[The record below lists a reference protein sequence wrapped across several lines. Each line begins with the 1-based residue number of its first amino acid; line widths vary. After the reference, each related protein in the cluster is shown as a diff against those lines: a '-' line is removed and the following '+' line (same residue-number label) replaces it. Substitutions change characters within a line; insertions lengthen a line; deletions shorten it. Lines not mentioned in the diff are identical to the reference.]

1 MSELLHYG
9 EHEQLRDA
17 VTDEGEVQ
25 AVANTPQGEVDDM
38 AIQLG
43 RQRQR
48 RQTTHDIVGSFA
60 TRAFVRP
67 FQSADPT
74 YGQESHVIGSD
85 DGGETPAELA
95 TDEDKARIRRNA
107 NALSVTYLNGL
118 KADLAEMLVQPG
130 YDPYQTALLRKKI
143 EKREKDLAARN
154 ALPDNYER
162 L

>member
-43 RQRQR
+43 RQRQ
-48 RQTTHDIVGSFA
+48 TTHDTVGNFA

-107 NALSVTYLNGL
+107 DAMSVTYLNDL
-118 KADLAEMLVQPG
+118 KTELAQMLTQPG

-154 ALPDNYER
+154 ALPDDYDR